1 METKDKMIG
10 VGIIISDVHQ
20 PNEDGEHWNK
30 EKYDERKLGNG
41 AIDPVTRF
49 SYGP

>member
-1 METKDKMIG
+1 VETKDKMIG

-20 PNEDGEHWNK
+20 PNEDGEHRHK

-41 AIDPVTRF
+41 IVDPSSR
-49 SYGP
+49 